1 MQLTN
6 YSFLDSRENYI
17 SSLSQQRIASDRVST
32 GNRFENAGTDVGA
45 LGQNARLRSERLQ
58 IQSKRVAMQNFNT
71 FLDTQ
76 QKTLQQVRG
85 IYERMSNLAHQAL
98 DPTLTESSSG
108 KRSDKDL
115 LNTEF
120 NVLASE
126 LDSILDRKVNGQLLF
141 GGVSADFTEGV
152 TDDDLLTLTPYK
164 TTVDVGTTSGT
175 MTIKFSTGRAP
186 DQIFLFQGELPD
198 SLNSYFDASSY
209 SGNDNDDR
217 DRLIELQDELYD
229 QFEDQGIF
237 TTGPWATPG
246 AAKEIDET
254 KLETDPLGNNH
265 SMIQRNHDTF
275 EIKFNSCEIDV
286 TKKFDVDNNSARWG
300 TNPQTTAESDKY
312 GQEQYDE
319 LKNLGL
325 LKERSPDG
333 DSTLLT
339 MVGLNYN
346 KAGKNANKAI
356 YEIDAKFT
364 PSLPY
369 NDIAVPS
376 TGDVYKAISFGKIE
390 CSNINNSEKALK
402 VLSNLDAEIA
412 NLTNS
417 MAQVASSMQ
426 RCESE
431 INHMEN
437 TDVFNET
444 ALGRISDTDYA
455 KESTQLAKES
465 IRMGLATQV
474 MSNTTRLNDVLI
486 PLTTNHFRSSVL
498 SATL

>member
-6 YSFLDSRENYI
+6 YSFLDSRKNYI
-17 SSLSQQRIASDRVST
+17 SSLSQQKIASDRVST

-45 LGQNARLRSERLQ
+45 LGQDARLRSERLQ
-58 IQSKRVAMQNFNT
+58 MQSRRVAMQNFNT

-85 IYERMSNLAHQAL
+85 IYERMSSLAHQAL

-152 TDDDLLTLTPYK
+152 SDDDSSTLTPYK

-186 DQIFLFQGELPD
+186 DQIFLFQGELPSTLD
-198 SLNSYFDASSY
+198 SYFKAETYTGNNDAQ
-209 SGNDNDDR
+209 R
-217 DRLIELQDELYD
+217 DRLIELQNKLYD
-229 QFEDQGIF
+229 EFKSKGIF
-237 TTGPWATPG
+237 TTGSWATPG
-246 AAKEIDET
+246 SAKKIDESIPSS
-254 KLETDPLGNNH
+254 DP
-265 SMIQRNHDTF
+265 QRNFDTF
-275 EIKFNSCEIDV
+275 DIEFSSCEINV
-286 TKKFDVDNNSARWG
+286 TKTFDPDNNVISSG
-300 TNPQTTAESDKY
+300 LNNNPTAESDKY
-312 GQEQYDE
+312 GQAQYDE
-319 LKNLGL
+319 LKSMGKLI
-325 LKERSPDG
+325 ERAPDG
-333 DSTLLT
+333 KSTSLT

-346 KAGKNANKAI
+346 KSGTNANKAI

-369 NDIAVPS
+369 NDINIPS
-376 TGDVYKAISFGKIE
+376 SGDVYPAISFGKIE
-390 CSNINNSEKALK
+390 CSNINNSEKATK
-402 VLSNLDAEIA
+402 VLSNLEAEIA

-417 MAQVASSMQ
+417 MAQVASS
-426 RCESE
+426 RRRYESE

-437 TDVFNET
+437 TDVYNET

-474 MSNTTRLNDVLI
+474 MSNTTRLTDVLI
-486 PLTTNHFRSSVL
+486 PLTTNHFRGEGLSS
-498 SATL
+498 TL